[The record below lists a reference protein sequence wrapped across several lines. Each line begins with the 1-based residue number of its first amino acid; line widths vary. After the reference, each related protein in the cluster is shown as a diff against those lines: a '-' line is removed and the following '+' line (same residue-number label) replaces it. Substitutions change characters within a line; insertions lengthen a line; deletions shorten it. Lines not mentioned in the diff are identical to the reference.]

1 MTEEKKDRRISTV
14 TERFCSFLG
23 DNAVIITTQT
33 MQGKEQKCIYS
44 ESCKGECKHNKIK
57 EKWG

>member
-1 MTEEKKDRRISTV
+1 MTGEKKDKKISTV

-33 MQGKEQKCIYS
+33 HRGKEQRCIYA
-44 ESCKGECKHNKIK
+44 EGCKGKCNHNRIT
-57 EKWG
+57 EK

>member
-1 MTEEKKDRRISTV
+1 MAGEKKDKRISTV

-33 MQGKEQKCIYS
+33 PEGKEHKCIYS
-44 ESCKGECKHNKIK
+44 ESCKGDCKHNRIT
-57 EKWG
+57 EKGL